1 LDQLQL
7 NPCISASFTKQ
18 SLVSNLINL
27 VLNWLF
33 NFYFFF
39 KITHEKIN

>member
-33 NFYFFF
+33 KFLILS
-39 KITHEKIN
+39 KLPLEK